1 MVNNRCSLHETPGSG
16 RAVSEMRIR
25 AATIEL
31 NRMEVSVGTDST
43 EHDQIATI
51 QRSYV
56 STHQGRYKAHE
67 VSLNVDLESGA
78 EK

>member
-1 MVNNRCSLHETPGSG
+1 
-16 RAVSEMRIR
+16 MRIR
-25 AATIEL
+25 SATIEL

-43 EHDQIATI
+43 EHDRIATI

-56 STHQGRYKAHE
+56 STHRGRYKAHE